1 MNVERINLLMTL
13 RGLGPGELAYLSGVG
28 YDTIY
33 KIRQNER
40 PRTSAEILGK
50 LAQALGCSVDYLL
63 TLTDVP
69 APYGGGGYESVAALA
84 GIVSGLSSGR
94 RREITLIAEAMSRA
108 EAEDRNRVQR
118 NITVNR
124 KMLAMVRDIGGEEAL
139 NELLTLLGEAIGLDS
154 GRLIA
159 LLDTEE
165 PKQVDQD

>member
-1 MNVERINLLMTL
+1 
-13 RGLGPGELAYLSGVG
+13 
-28 YDTIY
+28 
-33 KIRQNER
+33 
-40 PRTSAEILGK
+40 
-50 LAQALGCSVDYLL
+50 
-63 TLTDVP
+63 
-69 APYGGGGYESVAALA
+69 
-84 GIVSGLSSGR
+84 
-94 RREITLIAEAMSRA
+94 MSRA

-154 GRLIA
+154 GSLMV